1 MAAAIKAATGDAAD
15 ASAAAPAVDPG
26 YFREVMAHIP
36 TSVCVVA
43 ADHADGPAGLSVGS
57 FVSVSLD
64 PPLVGVFVA
73 ATSTSWPRVAAA
85 GSFCISVLSDDHEH
99 VSRRFAVSGGDKF
112 AGLEWGR
119 SPAGAPQLPGAVAWI
134 DCELEAE
141 YPAGDHTL
149 VLGRVV
155 ELEAIPEAAPLIF
168 HRGGYGR
175 LSNDQQRED

>member
-1 MAAAIKAATGDAAD
+1 MAGATTPAIDSGF
-15 ASAAAPAVDPG
+15 
-26 YFREVMAHIP
+26 FREVMAQVP

-43 ADHADGPAGLSVGS
+43 ADHVEGPAGLSVGS

-85 GSFCISVLSDDHEH
+85 RSFCISVLADDHEH

-112 AGLEWGR
+112 GGLEWGR
-119 SPAGAPQLPGAVAWI
+119 SPGGAPRLPGAVAWV

-141 YPAGDHTL
+141 YPAGDHTF
-149 VLGRVV
+149 VLGRVI
-155 ELEAIPEAAPLIF
+155 ELGAGPEADPLLF
-168 HRGGYGR
+168 HRGGYR
-175 LSNDQQRED
+175 RISNDNQRED

>member
-1 MAAAIKAATGDAAD
+1 MAAAEV
-15 ASAAAPAVDPG
+15 SPMPG
-26 YFREVMAHIP
+26 ISPERFRAVMAHVP

-73 ATSTSWPRVAAA
+73 TTSTSWPRVAAA
-85 GSFCISVLSDDHEH
+85 RSFCISVLADDHEH

-112 AGLEWGR
+112 GGVEWER
-119 SPAGAPQLPGAVAWI
+119 SPAGAPLLPGAVAWV

-141 YPAGDHTL
+141 HPAGDHTFVLARARDLGAAGGVGPL
-149 VLGRVV
+149 V
-155 ELEAIPEAAPLIF
+155 F
-168 HRGGYGR
+168 HRGRYVR
-175 LSNDQQRED
+175 VSNEENQREV